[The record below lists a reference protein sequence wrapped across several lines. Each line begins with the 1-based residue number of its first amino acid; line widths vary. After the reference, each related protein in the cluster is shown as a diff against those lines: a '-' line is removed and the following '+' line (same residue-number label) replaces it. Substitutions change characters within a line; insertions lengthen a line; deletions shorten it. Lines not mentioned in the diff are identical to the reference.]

1 MPISVK
7 NFQLRLSQWEK
18 ESNLPQN
25 KFADSIG
32 IKYMTYRNI
41 LNGTRGPHL
50 ETLVEISKKVGI
62 DKCIWLLTG
71 ESSPETG
78 LEISAGEGVAP
89 EQCVSIAPRPI
100 LNDLDNLFATARQ
113 RAESDPEFAVW
124 LKVEIKKALE

>member
-7 NFQLRLSQWEK
+7 DFQLRLSQWEK

-62 DKCIWLLTG
+62 DKCLWLLTG
-71 ESSPETG
+71 EISRETISPETCKDQ
-78 LEISAGEGVAP
+78 GELDTL
-89 EQCVSIAPRPI
+89 
-100 LNDLDNLFATARQ
+100 LNTARK
-113 RAESDPEFAVW
+113 RAASDPDFAGW
-124 LKVEIKKALE
+124 LKLEIKKALK